1 MSNLLGKA
9 PGFWSLKNNENLKH
23 YAHTHYAFKIHDAEG
38 FLHQS
43 EFSITTFELAN
54 FRRMTLKPLFIIRGS
69 DLLSM
74 NDVLNEVPVTQRHDE
89 NAMRERQ
96 VVNRVSMN
104 G

>member
-23 YAHTHYAFKIHDAEG
+23 YAHTHYAFKIHVAEG
-38 FLHQS
+38 FLPQS

-69 DLLSM
+69 SDLLYM
-74 NDVLNEVPVTQRHDE
+74 NDVLNEVPVTKRHDE
-89 NAMRERQ
+89 NATREA
-96 VVNRVSMN
+96 SCKSCF
-104 G
+104 

>member
-1 MSNLLGKA
+1 
-9 PGFWSLKNNENLKH
+9 
-23 YAHTHYAFKIHDAEG
+23 
-38 FLHQS
+38 
-43 EFSITTFELAN
+43 
-54 FRRMTLKPLFIIRGS
+54 MTLKPLFIIRGS